1 MSYYKQEIYFRFITE
16 RPVLTVFSLK
26 FKDGDRNMS
35 LFGKQKTA
43 EEKNQELFEKYGLDI
58 ENYNEKAIKAENS
71 KNLKA
76 IAQDLSG
83 MGLTKLSVALS
94 MSPGSRAEVSFLSAI
109 FQSNLILIRKN
120 ELIIRSLEKLANKK

>member
-109 FQSNLILIRKN
+109 FQSNLILIRQN
-120 ELIIRSLEKLANKK
+120 ELIIRSL